1 MPLVKI
7 RCFLSVCCFC
17 LVMFLAFNNSDDTLF
32 YQKMMFSFPEV
43 SYHYV
48 WPILVLIVEGICL
61 SKGPTCMKVYLHKH
75 NLLFIK
81 ETDTF
86 GQIVV

>member
-1 MPLVKI
+1 
-7 RCFLSVCCFC
+7 
-17 LVMFLAFNNSDDTLF
+17 MFLAFNNSDDTLF

-43 SYHYV
+43 SYHDV

-61 SKGPTCMKVYLHKH
+61 SKGLTCMKFFLYKQ

-86 GQIVV
+86 GQSVV